1 MLSNLYLTPVIGTIL
16 VVIVALSGHRFRKAW
31 KEQGEGWKAR
41 AWIFGI
47 LAISGLCTLAF
58 VPLKA

>member
-1 MLSNLYLTPVIGTIL
+1 MLSNLYLTPVSGVIL

-31 KEQGEGWKAR
+31 KEQEEGWKPR
-41 AWIFGI
+41 AWIFGVM
-47 LAISGLCTLAF
+47 AAAGLCTLAF